1 MRIHLCL
8 TCIVLTPVMIF
19 AQNVGIGTS
28 TPAYKMHVTGG
39 DLFVQSSTGSIILG
53 YDGSNK
59 WHWSTTNGGA
69 DLRMI
74 SDDGAATTPRHYF
87 SQNGNVGISGFSDA
101 TVPAVPLHVRST
113 VSEILRIQGSNPF
126 LSMHD
131 NTDGYRGFFWY
142 NGTDMVLGATTGVS
156 LRFTSGGLFRMT
168 VNSDGRVSI
177 GSANTTATGYLLSVD
192 GKIIC
197 EEARVQIS
205 TSWPDYVFA
214 DNYRLR
220 PIESLEQY
228 INEKKQLPNI
238 PSATQVEKE
247 GIELGDMNKR
257 LLEKIEELTLYII
270 QLNKENRDLKTRIG
284 KIEASVKH

>member
-8 TCIVLTPVMIF
+8 TCIVLMPVIVC
-19 AQNVGIGTS
+19 AQNVGIGTT

-69 DLRMI
+69 DLRMV
-74 SDDGAATTPRHYF
+74 SDDGVTTTPRHYF
-87 SQNGNVGISGFSDA
+87 SQNGNVGISGFSDVTA
-101 TVPAVPLHVRST
+101 PAVPLHVRST

-168 VNSDGRVSI
+168 VNEDGRVSI
-177 GSANTTATGYLLSVD
+177 GSSNNPATGYLLSVD
-192 GKIIC
+192 GKVIC
-197 EEARVQIS
+197 EEARVQLS

-270 QLNKENRDLKTRIG
+270 QLNKENRNLKTRIE